1 MNSLVMFGVGWIVVS
16 VVSALVIAR
25 VMGFAARKDTRE
37 PEALAAY
44 ARRPERPRHLTLVH
58 DQSRD
63 QRRA

>member
-1 MNSLVMFGVGWIVVS
+1 MSSVVMFVGAWVIVS
-16 VVSALVIAR
+16 VVTAFVAAR

-44 ARRPERPRHLTLVH
+44 ARRPGRPRHLTLVH
-58 DQSRD
+58 DRRRD